1 MLEIFFHLATG
12 FRIIKLKEKKY
23 WLPVV
28 KHGSK
33 PRDNALDAFCGLET
47 I

>member
-1 MLEIFFHLATG
+1 MLEIFFHLAARLPHYKIK
-12 FRIIKLKEKKY
+12 RIKY